1 MIDSHCHLDFS
12 AFDCDRAEVLAKCEE
27 LGVRQIVVPGTQAN
41 TWKRLIALCG
51 QYKQL
56 KFALGIHPYFLQD
69 FNDSHLC
76 LLDENLRDQHG
87 VVVAVGEI
95 GLDYSLTIGADIQEF
110 AFREQLVIAQ
120 KHQLPVIIHHRRSHN
135 ALIRMLKQQ
144 KFSNAGIV
152 HAFSGSLYE
161 AETYIGLGFKL
172 GVGGTITYPRAQKTR
187 KVLSQVPLSSLVLE
201 TDAPDMP
208 IINKQGERNTPSYLP
223 LILQELQLLRPECA
237 EEVQLA
243 CLRNTLDILP
253 NILSSRGS

>member
-12 AFDCDRAEVLAKCEE
+12 VFDDDRAQVLTKCDE
-27 LGVRQIVVPGTQAN
+27 LGVKHIVLPGTQAD
-41 TWKRLIALCG
+41 TWKRLIALCY

-69 FNDSHLC
+69 FNNAHLC
-76 LLDENLRDQHG
+76 LLDDNLRDQQG

-95 GLDYSLTIGADIQEF
+95 GLDYSLSTSVDIQEHV
-110 AFREQLVIAQ
+110 FREQLRIAQ
-120 KHQLPVIIHHRRSHN
+120 KHQLPVIVHHRRSHN
-135 ALIRMLKQQ
+135 ALIRIIKQL

-161 AETYIGLGFKL
+161 AQTYIGLGFKL

-208 IINKQGERNTPSYLP
+208 INNKQGERNSPSYLP
-223 LILQELQLLRPECA
+223 LILHELQSLRSEGA
-237 EEVQLA
+237 NEIQQA
-243 CLRNTLDILP
+243 CWQNTLDILP
-253 NILSSRGS
+253 NILNARAC